1 MITTI
6 IVILKQ
12 VVLYVAQAR
21 QELTSY
27 VVSKT
32 NKEYLHR
39 SHLHEQ

>member
-6 IVILKQ
+6 VVILKQ
-12 VVLYVAQAR
+12 VVLYVAQTR
-21 QELTSY
+21 QELASY